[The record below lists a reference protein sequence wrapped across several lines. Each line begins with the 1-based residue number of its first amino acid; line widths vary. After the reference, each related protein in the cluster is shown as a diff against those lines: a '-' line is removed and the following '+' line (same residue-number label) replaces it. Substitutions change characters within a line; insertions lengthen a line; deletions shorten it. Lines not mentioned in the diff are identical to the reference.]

1 MKFLC
6 TADWHIRKENP
17 KYRIDNYLESL
28 LGKVRYMVDR
38 ANELDARIIIAGDI
52 FDSPRIGYAVS
63 NALSEI
69 LREAEYSPIACF
81 GNHDTTFHSQDISN
95 TPFMNLAVNGNIEF
109 ATNYMI
115 LDNTHESIGIT
126 FANWEGKLA
135 PVKLIADVNILV
147 GHISCY
153 EKEVPFFM
161 EHAHTAASLKKVH
174 PGYDWYITGDIHIP
188 FYEDRVINPGSL
200 CRSNIDQVN
209 YQPRYYILD
218 TNTKTVTREL
228 IPVKPAEDVFNLEQ
242 KDLDTLKDVK
252 ALNEF
257 IHTIKY
263 TGDRPNF
270 RNVLSHVVK
279 EAEANQDVVDIINLT
294 MEEI

>member
-28 LGKVRYMVDR
+28 LDKVRYMVKR
-38 ANELDARIIIAGDI
+38 ANELEARIVIAGDI

-69 LREAEYSPIACF
+69 LRKANQVPLACF
-81 GNHDTTFHSQDISN
+81 GNHDTTFHSQDVSN
-95 TPFMNLAVNGNIEF
+95 TPFMNLAVNGNIIF
-109 ATNYMI
+109 QSNYSH
-115 LDNTHESIGIT
+115 LCDNHSVSFT
-126 FANWEGKLA
+126 FVNWESGLPDTKA
-135 PVKLIADVNILV
+135 TSWVNILV
-147 GHISCY
+147 GHIPCY

-161 EHAHTAASLKKVH
+161 TSAHTPKTLKKLY
-174 PGYDWYITGDIHIP
+174 PGFDYYITGDIHVP
-188 FYEDRVINPGSL
+188 FCKDGVINPGSL
-200 CRSNIDQVN
+200 CRANIDQVD
-209 YQPRYYILD
+209 YQPGYYILD
-218 TNTKTVTREL
+218 TDTKEITREL
-228 IPVKPAEDVFNLEQ
+228 IPVKPSYDVFNLEQ

-279 EAEANQDVVDIINLT
+279 EAEADQDVVDIINQT